1 MIDKNSFYMNLV
13 LMILSLT
20 EGKGFSGG
28 RGSSGGGYKGGSRGS
43 GTYGGASNYGT
54 MNKP

>member
-1 MIDKNSFYMNLV
+1 
-13 LMILSLT
+13 MILSLT

-28 RGSSGGGYKGGSRGS
+28 RSSGGGYKGGSRGS
-43 GTYGGASNYGT
+43 GAYGGASNYGT